1 MKNYNLFFIYVFD
14 IFTFENKKS
23 PEKNIK
29 STQEKEVINMVTQIC
44 DFLVDKMKAKM
55 PDIDDE
61 RAEVI
66 HYGLENI
73 VGELPKVFLLFF
85 TAGVL
90 QILDLTFIS
99 FLSILFYRAFSGGFH
114 AKTHLACILLT
125 HILYI
130 GNVLLSK
137 LFMFEQEWIKYI
149 IVLAVWIFS
158 VVMISWYAPADTE
171 NVPILRKKDRKQKK
185 ILSYI
190 TMTLTLIMA
199 LIIQDRLISNIIW
212 MGVLLQTC
220 CITRLAYKIM
230 KNRYGYEVYAEENKS
245 C

>member
-1 MKNYNLFFIYVFD
+1 M
-14 IFTFENKKS
+14 
-23 PEKNIK
+23 
-29 STQEKEVINMVTQIC
+29 KEVVKTVTKIC
-44 DFLVDKMKAKM
+44 TLLTDKMRAEM
-55 PDIDDE
+55 PEIDDE

-66 HYGLENI
+66 QYGLENLI
-73 VGELPKVFLLFF
+73 GELPKTFLLFV
-85 TAGVL
+85 TAAVF
-90 QILDLTFIS
+90 QVLDLTIIS
-99 FLSILFYRAFSGGFH
+99 FLSILAYRAFSGGFH

-125 HILYI
+125 HTLYI

-137 LFMFEQEWIKYI
+137 LIVFEQNWIKYS
-149 IVLAVWIFS
+149 IVLAVWLFS
-158 VVMISWYAPADTE
+158 MLMISWYAPADTE

-190 TMTLTLIMA
+190 TMTLTLVVA
-199 LIIQDRLISNIIW
+199 LIIQDRVISNIIW

-230 KNRYGYEVYAEENKS
+230 KNRYGYEVYKQEMKN